1 MISREFA
8 VVLLGSAFVAFL
20 AIVIWAWVMVVMKD
34 DYED

>member
-8 VVLLGSAFVAFL
+8 VVLLGSAFVVFL